1 MNKFLL
7 LLLIIL
13 LSNPAI
19 AYYRRCYSTGGFSD
33 CTEIYTSKT
42 VIYTPLNTTIVG
54 QNRPYH
60 NRASRYAPSYYPNR
74 SELTVV
80 NYPTRQRSPHTV
92 GTNRTTRNTTSNSSI
107 NIRM

>member
-19 AYYRRCYSTGGFSD
+19 AYYRRCYSTGNFSD
-33 CTEIYTSKT
+33 CTELYTSKT
-42 VIYTPLNTTIVG
+42 VIYTPLNTTIIR
-54 QNRPYH
+54 QDRPYH
-60 NRASRYAPSYYPNR
+60 NRASRYAPSYYQGHR
-74 SELTVV
+74 EVTVV
-80 NYPTRQRSPHTV
+80 NYPVRQRSPHTV
-92 GTNRTTRNTTSNSSI
+92 GINRTTRNTSSNSSI